1 MSSPAGPRTSCCG
14 AAALITRTRACVG
27 FGADRSSVKVVTPPP
42 APTVATVV
50 VVPTCT
56 ETVLATIG
64 GSVEPALRVAI
75 T

>member
-1 MSSPAGPRTSCCG
+1 M
-14 AAALITRTRACVG
+14 
-27 FGADRSSVKVVTPPP
+27 KVVTPPS

-50 VVPTCT
+50 VVPAWT